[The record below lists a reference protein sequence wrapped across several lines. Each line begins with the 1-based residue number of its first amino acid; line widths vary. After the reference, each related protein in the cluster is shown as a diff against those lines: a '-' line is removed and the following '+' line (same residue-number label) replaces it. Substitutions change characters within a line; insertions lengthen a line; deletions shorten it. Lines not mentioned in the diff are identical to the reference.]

1 MKITNET
8 NARLPQGLYFMHPAA
23 LIATWFGAGL
33 LPRAPGTWGSLFALP
48 FAALIHN
55 WGGSIAL
62 AVAAAMAFFV
72 GWQAARAYLKAGRN
86 AGEDNED
93 PGAVVI
99 DEVAGQWL
107 TLVVVPLDLFYYG
120 LGFLLF
126 RIFDIV
132 KPWPAGALHRHVK
145 GGLGIM
151 LDDIAAAIYAGAC
164 LILLQF
170 LLLGG

>member
-1 MKITNET
+1 M
-8 NARLPQGLYFMHPAA
+8 
-23 LIATWFGAGL
+23 
-33 LPRAPGTWGSLFALP
+33 
-48 FAALIHN
+48 
-55 WGGSIAL
+55 
-62 AVAAAMAFFV
+62 
-72 GWQAARAYLKAGRN
+72 
-86 AGEDNED
+86 
-93 PGAVVI
+93 VI

-107 TLVVVPLDLFYYG
+107 TLVVVPPDLFYYG

-132 KPWPAGALHRHVK
+132 KPWPAGALDRHVK

-170 LLLGG
+170 LLGGG